1 MRISFDAT
9 ISALAL
15 GLFAAGVAAPW
26 FSQSPSG
33 RPLPPERCRRIV
45 SLAPSATEAL
55 FALGLGDR
63 VVGVSRFCDYPP
75 EAASRSVV
83 GGYVDLNYEA
93 VLAVQP
99 DLVVALKEHRVHQ
112 RNLHKLGIP
121 TLLVDHQSLEGVWE
135 SLEILDDVCDADGRG
150 RLLAE
155 QICQRLDQMQQQF
168 AGRRR
173 PRVLLVLEREGSSHH
188 VSACRVVGRE
198 GYFDRMIELA
208 GGINACGETGIRYPM
223 VSAEG
228 LLAMAPEVIIDMS
241 PAARAEGESPNTAND
256 AAIAAEPFSTDKRL
270 AAWQSLPS
278 LPAVQQGRVFAL
290 HADYAFRPGPR
301 VIETIETIAS
311 ILHPGRQG
319 RRPLGATAPGREP
332 APVGR

>member
-1 MRISFDAT
+1 MRISFHAT
-9 ISALAL
+9 ISGVAL
-15 GLFAAGVAAPW
+15 GLFAVGVAAPW

-33 RPLPPERCRRIV
+33 RRLPPERCRRIV
-45 SLAPSATEAL
+45 SLAPSTTEAL

-75 EAASRSVV
+75 EAASRPVV

-93 VLAVQP
+93 VLAARP
-99 DLVVALKEHRVHQ
+99 DLVVGLTEHRVHQ
-112 RNLHKLGIP
+112 RNLDKLGIP

-155 QICQRLDQMQQQF
+155 QIRRRLDQLKQQ
-168 AGRRR
+168 AANRDR
-173 PRVLLVLEREGSSHH
+173 PRVLLVLEREGSAHR

-198 GYFDRMIELA
+198 DYFDRMIELA
-208 GGINACGETGIRYPM
+208 GGSNACGEPWIRYPM

-241 PAARAEGESPNTAND
+241 PAAMTDSALPNTADN
-256 AAIAAEPFSTDKRL
+256 AAIAGGPFSTDKRL

-301 VIETIETIAS
+301 VIETIEAIAS
-311 ILHPGRQG
+311 ILHTGRQG
-319 RRPLGATAPGREP
+319 RQPTGASAPGVQP